1 MTVACFLYVVGVMIG
16 LAWSDARPIARAALA
31 VLWPLGPAAFII
43 TIAVLLAASLIA
55 FPWFGAALVAASVVL
70 WALL

>member
-1 MTVACFLYVVGVMIG
+1 MTLACFLYVIGVVIG
-16 LAWSDARPIARAALA
+16 LACSDARPIARAVLA

-43 TIAVLLAASLIA
+43 TLAVLLAASLVA